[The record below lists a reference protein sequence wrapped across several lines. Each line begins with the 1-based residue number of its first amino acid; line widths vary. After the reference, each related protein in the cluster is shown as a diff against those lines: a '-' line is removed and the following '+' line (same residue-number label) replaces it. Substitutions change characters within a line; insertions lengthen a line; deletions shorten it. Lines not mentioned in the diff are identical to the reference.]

1 MKSSEEWS
9 DYSLLIEFTMSNGN
23 FSSSA
28 LRLLYNML
36 ITRSVDWFIFI
47 HFNANT
53 FILSLQSVRWCR
65 TGDWMEYFI
74 YFSSSWDYVAAT
86 YLKFSKQIESNV
98 RFFLFCVFSSPSF
111 RFCIAPRADHWEFW
125 IYRHLFH
132 SSISH
137 KTEKLIKISHWL
149 GNLGLARKER
159 EKNRRITIERRRLSE
174 C

>member
-1 MKSSEEWS
+1 MKRRVKR
-9 DYSLLIEFTMSNGN
+9 L
-23 FSSSA
+23 FSVDWIYDEKRKFSFFCIASV
-28 LRLLYNML
+28 LLYNML

-53 FILSLQSVRWCR
+53 FIFSLQSVRRCR

-74 YFSSSWDYVAAT
+74 YFSPSWDYAAAM
-86 YLKFSKQIESNV
+86 YSKFSKQIESNV
-98 RFFLFCVFSSPSF
+98 RFFLFCVFSSRSF
-111 RFCIAPRADHWEFW
+111 RFCIASRADHWEFW

-137 KTEKLIKISHWL
+137 KAEKLIKIFHRL